1 MAATIVTI
9 GVYGFDEAG
18 FFQALIDAK
27 IDTFCDIR
35 GRRGMRGSLYAFAN
49 SEYLQRRLRKLEI
62 RYLHLKELAPTQAMR
77 DLQKQADAK
86 QGVAKRLR
94 TGLSEV
100 FMQSYQQE
108 CLSTY
113 DSQRFFQAIG
123 PDAHV
128 IGLFCV
134 EREPEACHR
143 SLVAQKLA
151 RDLNIPVQ
159 HIKA

>member
-1 MAATIVTI
+1 MKATIITI
-9 GVYGFDEAG
+9 GVYGFNEAG

-35 GRRGMRGSLYAFAN
+35 GRRGMRGSLYAFVN
-49 SEYLQRRLRKLEI
+49 SEYLQRRLSELEI
-62 RYLHLKELAPTQAMR
+62 RYLHLKDLAPTQAMR

-86 QGVAKRLR
+86 QRVAKRLR

-108 CLSTY
+108 CLSVY
-113 DSQRFFQAIG
+113 DSQQFLTEIG
-123 PDAHV
+123 PAAKV

-143 SLVAQKLA
+143 SLVAQKLSQE
-151 RDLNIPVQ
+151 LHIPLQ
-159 HIKA
+159 HIKP